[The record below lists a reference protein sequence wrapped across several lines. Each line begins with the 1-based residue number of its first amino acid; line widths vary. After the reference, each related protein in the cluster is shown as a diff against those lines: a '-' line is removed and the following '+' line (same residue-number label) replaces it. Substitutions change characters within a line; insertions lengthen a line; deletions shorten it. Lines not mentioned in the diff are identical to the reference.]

1 MQQTQKYTTGSF
13 SLRILLTPAETYG
26 YYKYLSKLWPLWMKI
41 KVIATMTTTHSLLYM
56 TEICYVTTF
65 CPLFNVAFT
74 LFQKSESQSSHC
86 SPIDPRGRVPVPP
99 ACRKQQL
106 STPVIAKSRQTVA
119 RTGGKRKKEQW
130 QAAVTAAQVRLTPH
144 ALTPSTARAAGEQH
158 LGTLWGWRGD
168 EHGRWS
174 ARLLGAVAGQAAS

>member
-1 MQQTQKYTTGSF
+1 
-13 SLRILLTPAETYG
+13 
-26 YYKYLSKLWPLWMKI
+26 
-41 KVIATMTTTHSLLYM
+41 MTTTHSLLYM

-65 CPLFNVAFT
+65 CPLLNVAFT
-74 LFQKSESQSSHC
+74 LFKKSESQSSHC

-119 RTGGKRKKEQW
+119 RTGGKRKKKEQW

-144 ALTPSTARAAGEQH
+144 APTPSTARAAGEQH
-158 LGTLWGWRGD
+158 LGTLGATQ
-168 EHGRWS
+168 HGR
-174 ARLLGAVAGQAAS
+174 